1 MWMGPKCRDPQS
13 PHGIK
18 RCVHLFERLSL
29 AGVTLRNRIVV
40 SPMCQY
46 SSSEGHPT
54 PWHLVHLGSRA
65 VGGAALV
72 MSEASA
78 VEARGRISPGDS
90 GIWLDTQA
98 EAWAPIAR
106 FIAEQGAVPGMQ
118 LAHAGRK
125 ASTDVPWRGGKGISV
140 EQGGWRPTL
149 APSAVAFEDGYP
161 VPDAM
166 TATQIDDVV
175 VAFASAA
182 KRALGA
188 GFQLLEVHAA
198 HGYLLHEFLSP
209 LSNRRK
215 DEYGGSFDNRIRFLR
230 RVVSAIRAA
239 VPESVPLFL
248 RISATDWSDG
258 GWDLEQSCGL
268 VQAIKGDGVTLIDVS
283 SGGAVPQPKI
293 PLGPGYQTPFAA
305 EIRRRTGMPTGT
317 VGMITAPEQADH
329 IVRTGQ
335 ADLVF
340 LAREMLRD
348 PYWPRRAAR
357 ALGVNMDGPKQYAR
371 AW

>member
-1 MWMGPKCRDPQS
+1 M
-13 PHGIK
+13 
-18 RCVHLFERLSL
+18 HLFAPLAL
-29 AGVTLRNRIVV
+29 AGVKLKNRIVV

-46 SSSEGHPT
+46 SSREGHPT
-54 PWHLVHLGSRA
+54 PWHMVHLGSRA

-72 MSEASA
+72 MTEASA
-78 VEARGRISPGDS
+78 VEARGRISAADS
-90 GIWLDTQA
+90 GIWLDSQA

-125 ASTDVPWRGGKGISV
+125 ASTAVPWEGGKGVKV

-149 APSAVAFEDGYP
+149 APSAIPFDEGYP
-161 VPDAM
+161 TPDAM
-166 TATQIDDVV
+166 AAGEIDAVV
-175 VAFASAA
+175 VAFAEAA

-188 GFQLLEVHAA
+188 GFQVLEVHAA

-209 LSNRRK
+209 LSNQRT

-230 RVVSAIRAA
+230 RVIASIRAA
-239 VPESVPLFL
+239 ISEAVPLLL
-248 RISATDWSDG
+248 RISATDWADG
-258 GWDLEQSCGL
+258 GWDLEQSCAL
-268 VQAIKGDGVTLIDVS
+268 VEALKRAGVTLVDVS
-283 SGGAVPQPKI
+283 SGGMVAHPAI
-293 PLGPGYQTPFAA
+293 PVGAGYQTAFAA
-305 EIRRRTGMPTGT
+305 EIRRRTGVPTGA

-329 IVRTGQ
+329 VVRSGQ
-335 ADLVF
+335 ADVVS

-357 ALGVNMDGPKQYAR
+357 VLGVKTDGPVQYERAR
-371 AW
+371 

>member
-1 MWMGPKCRDPQS
+1 M
-13 PHGIK
+13 
-18 RCVHLFERLSL
+18 HLFESFVLGR
-29 AGVTLRNRIVV
+29 VTLRNRIVV

-46 SSSEGHPT
+46 SSREGHPT

-72 MSEASA
+72 VTEASA

-90 GIWLDTQA
+90 GIWSDSQA
-98 EAWAPIAR
+98 EAWAPIAQ
-106 FIAEQGAVPGMQ
+106 FIAEQGAVPAMQ

-125 ASTDVPWRGGKGISV
+125 ASTDVPWKGGKGITA

-149 APSAVAFEDGYP
+149 APSAIAFDAGYP
-161 VPDAM
+161 EPDAM
-166 TATQIDDVV
+166 SASDIDAVV
-175 VAFASAA
+175 LAFASAA
-182 KRALGA
+182 KRASGA
-188 GFQLLEVHAA
+188 GFQLLEIHAA

-209 LSNRRK
+209 LSNKRS
-215 DEYGGSFDNRIRFLR
+215 DEYGGTFENRIRFLR
-230 RVVSAIRAA
+230 RVVAAVRAA
-239 VPESVPLFL
+239 VPDGAPLLL
-248 RISATDWSDG
+248 RISATDWSPG
-258 GWDLEQSCGL
+258 GWDLEQSCAL
-268 VQAIKGDGVTLIDVS
+268 VEAVKGDGIDLIDVS
-283 SGGAVPQPKI
+283 SAGNVPHPEI

-305 EIRRRTGMPTGT
+305 EIRRRTGVPTGA

-348 PYWPRRAAR
+348 PYWVRRAAR
-357 ALGVNMDGPKQYAR
+357 ALGAKLDPPVQYGR